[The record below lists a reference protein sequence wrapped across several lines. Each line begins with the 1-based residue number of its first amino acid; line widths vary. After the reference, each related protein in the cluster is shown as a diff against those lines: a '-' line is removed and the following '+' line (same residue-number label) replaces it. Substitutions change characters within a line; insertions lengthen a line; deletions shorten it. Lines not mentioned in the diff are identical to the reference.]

1 MLSTCNHVC
10 PRQRLVGGTTAI
22 DGWYQ
27 PRVTFYFLVHALSQC
42 LSITSSSRMSE
53 HQASSFKLQV
63 SSAFSSFVIPPIF
76 PHDYDKLGIKY
87 LTGGPLHNLM
97 GGSTIG
103 SIGYQESI
111 GCLGKGDE
119 IGKKGKGKRVERAT
133 LASCEPTCLT
143 SVAFPGAVLVCQ
155 ATEFSTEIPKFSRSP
170 PNPKHN
176 LQLLIIITSSFPLPL
191 PHRTLVS
198 FVSLSSIDNSRSL
211 PGALPP
217 IQH

>member
-1 MLSTCNHVC
+1 MLCRNV
-10 PRQRLVGGTTAI
+10 
-22 DGWYQ
+22 YQ
-27 PRVTFYFLVHALSQC
+27 LPPAPECQ
-42 LSITSSSRMSE
+42 SI
-53 HQASSFKLQV
+53 KLQV

-76 PHDYDKLGIKY
+76 PHDNDELGIKY
-87 LTGGPLHNLM
+87 LTGEPVHNLTR
-97 GGSTIG
+97 GPTIG

-119 IGKKGKGKRVERAT
+119 IGKKGKGRKGRPWRP

-176 LQLLIIITSSFPLPL
+176 LQLLIIITSSCPLSPSNPRL
-191 PHRTLVS
+191 IRFIVIH
-198 FVSLSSIDNSRSL
+198 
-211 PGALPP
+211 
-217 IQH
+217 